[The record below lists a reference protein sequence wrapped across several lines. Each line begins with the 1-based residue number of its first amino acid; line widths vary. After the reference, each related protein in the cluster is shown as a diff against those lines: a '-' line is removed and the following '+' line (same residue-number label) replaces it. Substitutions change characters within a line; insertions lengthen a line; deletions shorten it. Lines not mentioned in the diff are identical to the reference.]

1 MKQIPILFF
10 LSLNF
15 IAVCQP
21 FGALGTEWEHC
32 IIPTLEFPISYDK
45 VVVKSVDSFSMNGL
59 ECNELEILYKPNT
72 VRTHTH
78 ISICRD
84 EDKVFYVEG
93 DSLHLVYDFSLEAG
107 EEYMVRYPILFDTTY
122 QYYFPNESIY
132 TFVTVDSVKIVNING
147 VELRKQFIST
157 QSSLIKYGKY
167 ALEKVG
173 YEAWILPFFSFDAFD
188 TNIFRGLLSFEDDVL
203 EIIDSS
209 SQCLVSSI
217 SNIDHNHQVEIFP
230 NPASSNE
237 VIILNGFHAEF
248 IENI

>member
-1 MKQIPILFF
+1 
-10 LSLNF
+10 
-15 IAVCQP
+15 
-21 FGALGTEWEHC
+21 
-32 IIPTLEFPISYDK
+32 
-45 VVVKSVDSFSMNGL
+45 
-59 ECNELEILYKPNT
+59 
-72 VRTHTH
+72 
-78 ISICRD
+78 
-84 EDKVFYVEG
+84 
-93 DSLHLVYDFSLEAG
+93 
-107 EEYMVRYPILFDTTY
+107 
-122 QYYFPNESIY
+122 
-132 TFVTVDSVKIVNING
+132 VTVDSVKIVNING

-230 NPASSNE
+230 NPASSNV

-248 IENI
+248 IEII